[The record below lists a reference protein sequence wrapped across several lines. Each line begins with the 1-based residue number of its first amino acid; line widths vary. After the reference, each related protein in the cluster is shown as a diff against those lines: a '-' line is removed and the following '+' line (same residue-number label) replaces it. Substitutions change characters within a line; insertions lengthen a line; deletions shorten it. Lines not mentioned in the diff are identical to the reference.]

1 MQSTLVL
8 ICCHNR
14 LTAWKM
20 DALCRPQCLPVQAQ
34 ESLTLHT
41 AHTLIDA
48 YDDVMAR
55 LRGLGAEISGLLW
68 ILDANARQWWRQV
81 LPKLAP
87 QFPPVWQCLAWEWL
101 AARFGLPPSVQ
112 PDQEVLSDHV
122 LPWLLLADAAA
133 ERTRMHEALVREH
146 EIQKACLADERARLQ
161 EENERLRAQNAA
173 LQQMDL
179 ERLVTYLP
187 ALFERVF
194 NVIGPV
200 DLALLCGRI
209 EPPDIPNPYPEPSEE
224 ALCWLQRKF
233 RALPRGCQQKIVAF
247 VDGLPHRQRLKPR
260 PEMRELLEELRE
272 EEAPW
277 R

>member
-1 MQSTLVL
+1 MQSTLV
-8 ICCHNR
+8 IFCCHNQ

-20 DALCRPQCLPVQAQ
+20 GALCTPRCLPVQAQ
-34 ESLTLHT
+34 ERITLQA

-55 LRGLGAEISGLLW
+55 LRGQGDEINSLLW
-68 ILDANARQWWRQV
+68 ILDAGARQWWRQE

-101 AARFGLPPSVQ
+101 APRFGLPPSVQ
-112 PDQEVLSDHV
+112 PDQEVLRDHI

-146 EIQKACLADERARLQ
+146 EIQKACLADERALLQ

-224 ALCWLQRKF
+224 ALCRLQKQF
-233 RALPRGCQQKIVAF
+233 RDLPRETQQKIVTF

-260 PEMRELLEELRE
+260 PEMRELVEELRE
-272 EEAPW
+272 EKAV
-277 R
+277 RR